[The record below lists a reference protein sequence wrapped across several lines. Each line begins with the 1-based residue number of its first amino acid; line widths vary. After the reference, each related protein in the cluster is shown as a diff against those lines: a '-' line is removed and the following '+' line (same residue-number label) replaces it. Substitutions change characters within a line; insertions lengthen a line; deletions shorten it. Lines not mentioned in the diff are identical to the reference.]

1 MATKTVTLQP
11 HQERVVT
18 EKRELDAKIDKLDL
32 FLHGSFYPTLPEP
45 ERMRL
50 MRQFCH
56 MKDYSNVLGER
67 IAHF

>member
-1 MATKTVTLQP
+1 LATKTVTLQP
-11 HQERVVT
+11 HQERVVR
-18 EKRELDAKIDKLDL
+18 EKEELDDKIAKLDT
-32 FLHGSFYPTLPEP
+32 FIHGGVYVGLNES

-67 IAHF
+67 IAAF

>member
-1 MATKTVTLQP
+1 MQP

-18 EKRELDAKIDKLDL
+18 EKTELDAKIEKLDV
-32 FLHGSFYPTLPEP
+32 FIHGTIYAALAEP

-67 IAHF
+67 IAAF